1 MGGFNGN
8 NAKSGVGTMDTN
20 ITALRPRNDVRNRQ
34 ERRELAREGRGSRVN
49 VGRGE
54 RMLSAVLGGLLTVYG
69 LKRRGRAGYGMA
81 LTGAQMLY
89 RSATGHCNVYGALGI
104 STDNERP
111 RGEPVDIDHD
121 KAIDV
126 RRSVN
131 VARPREELYAVWR
144 DFSKLPHFMT
154 HLERVDV
161 LSETTSHWV
170 TKGPAGMTV
179 EWDAEIVDERE
190 NEWIAW
196 QSVEPSQVPNNGTV
210 MFRDAPSGD
219 TEIFVTLEAQ
229 PPAGKLGALVARMFG
244 KSPDR
249 QVRMALE
256 RFKEMAEGGFNWS
269 EGEDETS
276 DREIPLKAAV
286 DRSLGDIE
294 SAGSGKSGD
303 SRSTGS
309 ASTSSRLPD
318 STTDL

>member
-1 MGGFNGN
+1 
-8 NAKSGVGTMDTN
+8 MDTSLTE
-20 ITALRPRNDVRNRQ
+20 IRQRNDVRNRR

-54 RMLSAVLGGLLTVYG
+54 RLFSAVVGGLLTAYG

-81 LTGAQMLY
+81 AVGAEMLY
-89 RSATGHCNVYGALGI
+89 RSATGHCHAYGALGI
-104 STDNERP
+104 STHDERP
-111 RGEPVDIDHD
+111 EGAPVEVDHD

-126 RRSVN
+126 RRSID
-131 VARPREELYAVWR
+131 VARPREELFAVWR

-161 LSETTSHWV
+161 ISDTKSHWV
-170 TKGPAGMTV
+170 TKGPVGTTV

-210 MFRDAPSGD
+210 MFRDAPSGE

-229 PPAGKLGALVARMFG
+229 PPAGKIGALVARMFG

-256 RFKEMAEGGFNWS
+256 RFKEMAEAGFDWSGGN
-269 EGEDETS
+269 EGSQS
-276 DREIPLKAAV
+276 DREVPLTAAV
-286 DRSLGDIE
+286 DRSLGD
-294 SAGSGKSGD
+294 SD
-303 SRSTGS
+303 SEPTN
-309 ASTSSRLPD
+309 SRRTHGED
-318 STTDL
+318 TEATRG